1 MHWASCKLCSPGVAK
16 LNFPREPRAANGE
29 APYSMRSQESGR
41 SWRHQAPNTTQLQC
55 QKHPKTAARHCQAP
69 GKFVGGLRLAALAS
83 ATPRT
88 RIMAC
93 LCLLPEARCRK
104 TSLFTSA
111 TSHLQTTC
119 KSRAVGFQLF
129 VLHNRENN
137 NRQVPDVMP
146 KPVKILLKLSASFG
160 LLAWCTR
167 ARA

>member
-1 MHWASCKLCSPGVAK
+1 MQHALARKRTKLAASGPQHHPTA
-16 LNFPREPRAANGE
+16 
-29 APYSMRSQESGR
+29 M
-41 SWRHQAPNTTQLQC
+41 
-55 QKHPKTAARHCQAP
+55 PKTSKNCRTALPSSRQVCRC
-69 GKFVGGLRLAALAS
+69 LRLAALAS